1 MNALEICSALEV
13 LVLKRRGY
21 GGTTKN
27 SIFTRPKLPLIV
39 GLVRIAT
46 KKAAH
51 PSDLSKSDAQD
62 RSDANYAY
70 IDEGPMP
77 RVVVMQDFDC
87 NGGYGGF
94 WYEVNSDV
102 HPGLGD
108 VGSGTEGSLLHWPD
122 IATVIQ
128 MLVASVLPSYAGIHI
143 ADYARSID
151 VA

>member
-27 SIFTRPKLPLIV
+27 LIFTRPKLPLIV

-70 IDEGPMP
+70 INEGPIP

-108 VGSGTEGSLLHWPD
+108 VGLGTEGSLLHWPD
-122 IATVIQ
+122 IATGIQ
-128 MLVASVLPSYAGIHI
+128 MLAASVLPSYAGIHI
-143 ADYARSID
+143 VDYARSID